1 MRQWT
6 IPLAVAVSLA
16 AACSEQQEAVL
27 DYTVNDAAPAVPIR
41 AMQIF
46 ELDAQ
51 DRLIGFI
58 AFIWGGRVP
67 MPDRGSITYLDEV
80 PAPFRVCA
88 VALGEEEGQWFHALG
103 GPVQPI
109 ADQVVSVTLT
119 LEAVDSGGE
128 VPAPCG
134 PEIAP
139 WPEGV

>member
-1 MRQWT
+1 MRSVL
-6 IPLAVAVSLA
+6 LALA
-16 AACSEQQEAVL
+16 ASFALAAGCAEPEDAVL
-27 DYTVNDAAPAVPIR
+27 EYTVTDATPAVPIR
-41 AMQIF
+41 AMQVF
-46 ELDAQ
+46 ELDGQ

-58 AFIWGGRVP
+58 AFIWGGRVV

-109 ADQVVSVTLT
+109 VDQVVSVTLT